1 MQIERLTKIAIIM
14 TIVSLITLY
23 SISTNINLEEKQIN
37 KINNEDIESQLTI
50 NGKINR
56 ITELEDVYFLELQQI
71 SKITIVVFKDE
82 KINIEKDDYVEIEG
96 KVDEYNNNLQIIAN
110 KIIKK

>member
-23 SISTNINLEEKQIN
+23 SISTNRNLEEKQIN